1 MAALEHCA
9 GAVSRQTCRGSNGGG
24 IHGMSELLVLL
35 ERDGAIATLTLNRT
49 DKRNALN
56 LALWGELDAHLATI
70 EALGENLAVV
80 VLRAQGAVFC
90 AGNDLKERGVQAPR
104 PNYQARIITRLASLP
119 QPVIVAV
126 QGGCYT
132 GGLELALAGDIIL
145 AGTSAVF
152 ADTHGKFALVPAWG
166 MSQRLPRRVGQ
177 WKAREMSFTGLAV
190 SGAEA
195 ARIGLANHCVAD
207 GELAAKTRELAEA
220 IAGQSR
226 HSVLAYKR
234 LYTAQADLPLAAG
247 LAHEVFN
254 SAGVGADFAERVA
267 GQFGKG

>member
-1 MAALEHCA
+1 
-9 GAVSRQTCRGSNGGG
+9 
-24 IHGMSELLVLL
+24 MSALVL
-35 ERDGAIATLTLNRT
+35 RQDSGGTATLTLNRA

-56 LALWGELDAHLATI
+56 LALWGELDAHVASI
-70 EALGENLAVV
+70 RDADEAIGVV
-80 VLRAQGAVFC
+80 VLNANGPTFC
-90 AGNDLKERGVQAPR
+90 AGNDLMERGAKAPE
-104 PNYQARIITRLASLP
+104 PHYPASVITRLATLP

-132 GGLELALAGDIIL
+132 GGLELALAGDIIIAADDAL
-145 AGTSAVF
+145 F

-177 WKAREMSFTGLAV
+177 WKAREMSFTGLPV
-190 SGAEA
+190 TGAEA
-195 ARIGLANHCVAD
+195 AQIGLANMC
-207 GELAAKTRELAEA
+207 AATGQLEAETQRIATA

-226 HSVLAYKR
+226 HSVFAYKK
-234 LYTAQADLPLAAG
+234 LYAEQADLPLNAG

-267 GQFGKG
+267 NKFGK

>member
-1 MAALEHCA
+1 
-9 GAVSRQTCRGSNGGG
+9 
-24 IHGMSELLVLL
+24 MSEPLVRF
-35 ERDGAIATLTLNRT
+35 ERDGAVAALTLNRA

-56 LALWGELDAHLATI
+56 LALWGELDAHLAAI
-70 EALGENLAVV
+70 EALGEALAVV

-90 AGNDLKERGVQAPR
+90 AGNDLKERGVKPPER
-104 PNYQARIITRLASLP
+104 FYQARIVTRLAQLP

-145 AGTSAVF
+145 ASESATF

-177 WKAREMSFTGLAV
+177 WKAREMSFTGLPV

-195 ARIGLANHCVAD
+195 ARIELANHCVPDA
-207 GELAAKTRELAEA
+207 ELEARTRELADA
-220 IAGQSR
+220 IAAQSR
-226 HSVLAYKR
+226 HSVFAYKR
-234 LYTAQADLPLAAG
+234 LYAEQADLPLAAG
-247 LAHEVFN
+247 LAHEVFH

-267 GQFGKG
+267 GRFGP